1 MTRVNLVLAGIA
13 MVFAVGCLVLLRQ
26 LSTER
31 SRAHSLEAQVARL
44 HLELVRPQPA
54 APNNE
59 TAPAIEPP
67 AQPGVTQAVS
77 TRSTTPAAKPVPT
90 QDSIE
95 RERQR
100 RILADPAYRAAALT
114 EQRREMQSRYPGLAS
129 ELGLSKEEADRFF
142 NLLAEQSLQESE
154 SAWKKQPGED
164 PQQQRRAL
172 AERQEQER
180 RQFLG
185 EQRFQA
191 WTEYVNSSSARAL
204 VGELRTQLATSS
216 SPLRDEQV
224 KPLVKAL
231 AAEHQRHWAERTQN
245 HASFESNELTPAAE
259 RVAYMERRAELVEQ
273 SVARSREAGA
283 MYLDST
289 QQRTLDAL
297 LERQSERARADVVTW
312 RAFWEAEE
320 RQRTVP
326 RSR

>member
-1 MTRVNLVLAGIA
+1 MTRVNLVFAGIA
-13 MVFAVGCLVLLRQ
+13 MVFAMGCLVLFRQ

-31 SRAHSLEAQVARL
+31 SRVHTLEAQVERL
-44 HLELVRPQPA
+44 HLELARPQPVVS
-54 APNNE
+54 NDE
-59 TAPAIEPP
+59 TAPAVERP
-67 AQPGVTQAVS
+67 AQPAATQTVPP
-77 TRSTTPAAKPVPT
+77 RSTTPAAKPAPT
-90 QDSIE
+90 QDSLE

-114 EQRREMQSRYPGLAS
+114 EHRHEMQSQYPGLAS

-154 SAWKKQPGED
+154 SASNKLPGED
-164 PQQQRRAL
+164 MQERRRAL
-172 AERQEQER
+172 AERQKQER

-185 EQRFQA
+185 EPRFQA

-216 SPLRDEQV
+216 SPLREEQV

-245 HASFESNELTPAAE
+245 HASFEANELTPAADK
-259 RVAYMERRAELVEQ
+259 VAYMERRAELVEQ

-297 LERQSERARADVVTW
+297 LERQSERARAEVVTW

-320 RQRTVP
+320 RQRAG
-326 RSR
+326 RSD